1 MITFSV
7 KHFFTRLSFAF
18 VFAGFAV
25 FVAPQASY
33 AAGSLALSVTPPF
46 TQMVLTP
53 GEVFRSY
60 VKVVNVNP
68 YELTVYA
75 TPVNFSSSDE
85 EGSPKFIPLVGN
97 PVDKDTFA
105 GWIDVSQAPIVIPR
119 ESTQEVPFT
128 INVPGNAQP
137 GGHFAAILI
146 GTRPPKD
153 GANIVHTA
161 QVVTSLFLARVAGDV
176 HEEGQ
181 IRELTAENSYS
192 GTPRTEFSLRFE
204 NSGNVYLQPQGD
216 ITIYNMWGTERGFV
230 PINQSSNFG
239 NVLPKSIRKFS
250 FIWEGTPSFTDIG
263 RYKAIATL
271 SFGVEA
277 KHSVDRTIYFWVI
290 PLKATLITLA
300 LFFGFIAFIVVA
312 IRMYIRR
319 VLSMAGVR
327 ELPRTSA
334 AATRAERVVP
344 PKRTVTRKEL
354 VAPLRA
360 GVLDL
365 RKTIVHEHVADAE
378 ALSIVQFLQEYR
390 RFFIA
395 LTTGL
400 LGVSLIVWYV
410 VDART
415 TERAYEVTQRQPS
428 GDVTLHSKDM
438 GSSRAVAPMNSASA
452 ESGGAVN
459 SQLKQQVAIVNASG
473 QGGASSRVVARLQ
486 KEGFAIGDI
495 STDKDVR
502 DKSVIVT
509 NQSDLEGAKRIS
521 ALLGDVPLS
530 IRPKGEESEPSLLLI
545 VGRDQSE

>member
-1 MITFSV
+1 MNTL
-7 KHFFTRLSFAF
+7 RLRLPFVYVALAVVVVATTLAF
-18 VFAGFAV
+18 Y
-25 FVAPQASY
+25 PLPTQ

-60 VKVVNVNP
+60 IKVVNVNP

-75 TPVNFSSSDE
+75 TPVNFTSSDE
-85 EGSPKFIPLVGN
+85 EGSPKFIPLVGD
-97 PVDKDTFA
+97 PVDKSSLA
-105 GWIDVSQAPIVIPR
+105 GWIDVSQTAITIPR
-119 ESTQEVPFT
+119 ESSMDVPYT
-128 INVPGNAQP
+128 ITVPQNAPP

-146 GTRPPKD
+146 GTKPPHD
-153 GANIVHTA
+153 GGNMVHTA

-176 HEEGQ
+176 HEQGQ
-181 IRELTAENSYS
+181 IRELTAENSYG

-216 ITIYNMWGTERGFV
+216 ITIYNMWGTERGFIPV
-230 PINQSSNFG
+230 NQSSNFG

-271 SFGVEA
+271 SFGVDE

-290 PLKATLITLA
+290 PLKATLIACA
-300 LFFGFIAFIVVA
+300 LVFGFIAFLVFA

-319 VLSMAGVR
+319 VLQMAGVA
-327 ELPRTSA
+327 ELPRAEGRA
-334 AATRAERVVP
+334 ARAERIVP
-344 PKRTVTRKEL
+344 PKRAVTRKEL

-365 RKTIVHEHVADAE
+365 RKTVTHESVDAS
-378 ALSIVQFLQEYR
+378 APLSLVDFLHDYR
-390 RFFIA
+390 RFFLA

-400 LGVSLIVWYV
+400 IGLSLIVWYV
-410 VDART
+410 IDARS
-415 TERAYEVTQRQPS
+415 TERPYEVTMHQAS

-438 GSSRAVAPMNSASA
+438 GVSRTAGEQQAQRPVDMT
-452 ESGGAVN
+452 
-459 SQLKQQVAIVNASG
+459 QLKQQVAIVNASG
-473 QGGASSRVVARLQ
+473 PGTTSSRVVARLQ

-502 DKSVIVT
+502 DKSVIIT
-509 NQSDLEGAKRIS
+509 NESTLDNAKRMS
-521 ALLGDVPLS
+521 VLLGDVPLS
-530 IRPKGEESEPSLLLI
+530 IRPKGEEAEPSLLLI
-545 VGRDQSE
+545 IGRDQSE

>member
-1 MITFSV
+1 MNTFSL
-7 KHFFTRLSFAF
+7 KYF
-18 VFAGFAV
+18 
-25 FVAPQASY
+25 APQLLFIFCSVLFYFIAP
-33 AAGSLALSVTPPF
+33 ATTHATGSLSLSVTPPF

-85 EGSPKFIPLVGN
+85 EGNPKFIPLVGD
-97 PVDKDTFA
+97 PVDKATLA
-105 GWIDVSQAPIVIPR
+105 GWIDVSQNPIVIPR

-128 INVPGNAQP
+128 INVPQNAPP

-146 GTRPPKD
+146 GTKPPKD
-153 GANIVHTA
+153 GSNIVHTA

-176 HEEGQ
+176 REEGQ
-181 IRELTAENSYS
+181 IRELSAQNSYS

-204 NSGNVYLQPQGD
+204 NNGNVYLQPQGD
-216 ITIYNMWGTERGFV
+216 ITIYNMWGTERGFI
-230 PINQSSNFG
+230 PINQSTNFG

-271 SFGVEA
+271 TFGVDA

-300 LFFGFIAFIVVA
+300 LFFGFFTFLVFA

-319 VLSMAGVR
+319 VLQMAGVGEQSR
-327 ELPRTSA
+327 MVGGY
-334 AATRAERVVP
+334 ATRAEQVIP
-344 PKRTVTRKEL
+344 PKRTVTKREL

-365 RKTIVHEHVADAE
+365 RKTVVHEQMSDSQP
-378 ALSIVQFLQEYR
+378 LSIVEFLREYR
-390 RFFIA
+390 RFFLA
-395 LTTGL
+395 LTTGF
-400 LGVSLIVWYV
+400 LGLSLIVWYV

-415 TERAYEVTQRQPS
+415 TARPYEVTMHQAN
-428 GDVTLHSKDM
+428 GDVTLHTKDM
-438 GSSRAVAPMNSASA
+438 GSSRAVALPQT
-452 ESGGAVN
+452 GADTGVA
-459 SQLKQQVAIVNASG
+459 QLKQQVAIVNASG
-473 QGGASSRVVARLQ
+473 PGGASSRVVARLE

-495 STDKDVR
+495 STDKDLR
-502 DKSVIVT
+502 EKSVIIT
-509 NQSDLEGAKRIS
+509 NESDLQGAKRIS
-521 ALLGDVPLS
+521 VLLGDVPLS
-530 IRPKGEESEPSLLLI
+530 IRPKGEEAEPSLLLI
-545 VGRDQSE
+545 IGKDQNQ